1 MKFITQK
8 KGFTLVEILVV
19 IAIIAALSTL
29 AVNGYLQY
37 RKSALLDLTA
47 DNLIS
52 QIYAMKSKTV
62 YRPDNAKKFAELK
75 SELEGGLVDGGD
87 DSAGADLEGL
97 PQCYGLYF
105 QRVGD
110 GMSVKTFSQN
120 FDSKQEWN
128 EVSGWVYKGCGG
140 FDPNNPESVQ
150 SIRDFELDKQVKVS
164 DVTDSSG
171 VSIDSFVLR
180 FLPPDGGMQVRR
192 NIGNF
197 EADFSENTPFNA
209 VNFHIQFSSDIESE
223 KRVNFNLING
233 NAIYQK
239 N

>member
-52 QIYAMKSKTV
+52 QIYAMKSRTV

-75 SELEGGLVDGGD
+75 NELNEGGIVNGED
-87 DSAGADLEGL
+87 DLDGADLEGL

-110 GMSVKTFSQN
+110 DMLVKTFSQN

-128 EVSGWVYKGCGG
+128 DLSGWVYKGCGG

-164 DVTDSSG
+164 DVTGPND
-171 VSIDSFVLR
+171 VSIYSFVLR
-180 FLPPDGGMQVRR
+180 FLPPNGEMQV
-192 NIGNF
+192 IGN
-197 EADFSENTPFNA
+197 NTFKA

-223 KRVNFNLING
+223 KRINFNLING
-233 NAIYQK
+233 NAIY
-239 N
+239 